1 MGEEETLD
9 TEVTKKYDRRGGDGG
24 EGDNELEL
32 LQGMRGTGVHAT
44 RTGAGVQS
52 TAAEIQTNGC
62 FLGKREEE

>member
-24 EGDNELEL
+24 EGDSELEL

-44 RTGAGVQS
+44 RTGAGMLAQR
-52 TAAEIQTNGC
+52 
-62 FLGKREEE
+62 LKRLPPMRGTWV